1 MFFRKLLNSLTHYLF
16 FSLSFCL
23 RLIISYVTCQGDDFC
38 CFPFVF
44 FLFCTLWHVVL
55 KFEGRAG
62 NEL

>member
-23 RLIISYVTCQGDDFC
+23 LPVKVMISVV
-38 CFPFVF
+38 FPFVF

-55 KFEGRAG
+55 KFEGRG
-62 NEL
+62 G